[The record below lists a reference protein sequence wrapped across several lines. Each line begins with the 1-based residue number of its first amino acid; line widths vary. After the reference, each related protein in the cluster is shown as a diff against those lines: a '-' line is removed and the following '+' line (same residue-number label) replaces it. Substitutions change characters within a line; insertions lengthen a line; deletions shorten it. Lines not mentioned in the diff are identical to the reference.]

1 MSVYLQI
8 SQSLPFSWY
17 LLNTNIK
24 RARRT
29 WLSGTA
35 RLDSAS
41 AAHLALTASIL
52 LKSRGWRAGGCCC
65 PVCCWPGC
73 VFVSRA
79 LGYDGFLRTS
89 ILPSSICRPKTQR
102 KGKHPVK
109 HLPGSEI
116 RQPASSWFHNAAYC
130 PASYPR
136 EGAPLFCC
144 LLLGLAAVPYTPAVV
159 PGPPTSQLYR
169 EALLGSRVPLAS
181 L

>member
-29 WLSGTA
+29 WLSGTT

-41 AAHLALTASIL
+41 ATHLALTASIL

-79 LGYDGFLRTS
+79 LGYDGFHRTS

-116 RQPASSWFHNAAYC
+116 RQQASSWFHNAAYC
-130 PASYPR
+130 PASYPTR
-136 EGAPLFCC
+136 GGPS
-144 LLLGLAAVPYTPAVV
+144 LLLPS
-159 PGPPTSQLYR
+159 PGPCCCPLHPSCGPRTTHLPTI
-169 EALLGSRVPLAS
+169 
-181 L
+181 